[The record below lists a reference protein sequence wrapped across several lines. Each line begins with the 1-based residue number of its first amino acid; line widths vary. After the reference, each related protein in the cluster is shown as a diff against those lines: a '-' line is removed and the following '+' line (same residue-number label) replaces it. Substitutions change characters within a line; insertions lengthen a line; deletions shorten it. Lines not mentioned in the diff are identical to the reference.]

1 MFVLLLFTSSYAL
14 NLTYFDNFQIELD
27 ADCQEYF
34 LLQGKQD
41 YVYFS
46 QNNGQFELWVIQN
59 ASNNSYAFYTLP
71 WADSLKLQWP
81 DKTINNKTM
90 DLVLHDGPIE
100 YPLNFYSEIMLCE
113 VIWVTAGVL
122 AMEESERPL
131 FKCPILNNWLK
142 DILITAIVVLFL
154 ILIGVKNESIRAI
167 LGPKVS
173 GILWWYQQIL
183 SRSQEASSESETEGY
198 RQLSKGAESVH
209 IAQANSETQE
219 ISKNSS
225 V

>member
-14 NLTYFDNFQIELD
+14 NLTDFENFEIELN
-27 ADCQEYF
+27 ADCPEYF
-34 LLQGKQD
+34 IFQGKED
-41 YVYFS
+41 FVYFS
-46 QNNGQFELWVIQN
+46 QKNGQFELWVVQN
-59 ASNNSYAFYTLP
+59 ASNNSYAFYTMP
-71 WADSLKLQWP
+71 WTDNLKLEWP

-113 VIWVTAGVL
+113 VFWVTAGVL
-122 AMEESERPL
+122 AMEASERPL
-131 FKCPILNNWLK
+131 FKCPMINNWLK

-154 ILIGVKNESIRAI
+154 ILLGVKNESIRAI

-173 GILWWYQQIL
+173 GVLWWYQQIL
-183 SRSQEASSESETEGY
+183 SRSQETASQGDSSSNSEV
-198 RQLSKGAESVH
+198 SKGAGSVH
-209 IAQANSETQE
+209 IAQTSSETQE
-219 ISKNSS
+219 ISKDYN